1 MAVTQTQYTGNGNT
15 VLYSFTF
22 PYLATTDVKVKINGV
37 TQPTT
42 AYSLANATT
51 VQMNSAPAN
60 GATVLIFRDTDNDN
74 KKATFYPGSAIKA
87 EDLNDNIDQIL
98 YVAQEVDNNAMSTLG
113 DDAMQGDLSLG
124 NNKITNLGNPV
135 NGTDAVN
142 KTTLDSTIDTA
153 IESDVLVGTDLSK
166 SASGGQVT
174 ISHNVS
180 GANTTI
186 NNSAG
191 NVVQDIT
198 ISAQGHVTSAGSV
211 NLDNRYYTETE
222 LDAGQLDN
230 RYFTETELSGG
241 QLNNLYYT
249 ETELDGGQLDNR
261 YFTET
266 ELNNG
271 ALDTR
276 YFTEAELNN
285 GQLDTRYFRQD
296 SSETITSGATWSG
309 SDNFIATTAAIDARI
324 VDLVDD
330 VGGFVPIANETSFPA
345 TNPDVNNGTGT
356 LVSIKSI
363 TSARTPSG
371 GSVVITDGA
380 GSGNDV
386 TITGLGTTVLP
397 AGYGV
402 IVETTGTTHT
412 YTFHRLSPDATSVTA
427 VSAIPNEIAT
437 VAGISSHVQTVSGIN
452 NDVQVV
458 SANNSNVTSVAGSIT
473 SVNTAAS
480 NLDQIQ
486 NFANVYR
493 IVSSDP
499 TTSLNAGDLIFN
511 TSTNKFRVYTGSSW
525 VDAVARQFSDNT
537 KMQFGN
543 GNDLEIFHDG
553 TNSKLVNNT
562 GHLKVNA
569 GSFHINNVA
578 DNESLGIFVGNGGV
592 ALFYDNSKKIETRS
606 DGIEIFGDLIV
617 DKSAYARTMY
627 QEDGTSVWSTGLRLA
642 NDPDYHI
649 FRESGGGDVVIDN
662 GNLELGDSQKVRLG
676 NSNDLEIYHDGSDSY
691 VQDIGTGKLVLTT
704 NGESINLYD
713 SANSN
718 ILSKFITGGAAE
730 LYYDGSKKFET
741 KSWGVQFNGDLENNS
756 DSSRIKLGVDDDLQ
770 LFHDGSNSLIYE
782 GGTGNLAIQSTAGEI
797 QLSKGGTFAHMV
809 RAIVDGSV
817 KLYHAGNE
825 VLTTTAD
832 GIQAST
838 DSGEGSI
845 YIKGAEGGSSALYLH
860 ADQADDNND
869 QYRIIATDNDAIFLQ
884 NYASGGWETNL
895 KAIGNGTTE
904 LYYDNS
910 KKFETTSG
918 GIDVDGS
925 ITCDD
930 IITAGALLHEG
941 DTNTLVHFSAA
952 DTIELKTGG
961 FSRLSVTNTG
971 LALTGGYLNSNGNRI
986 ILGDSSG
993 ANDDRLVLGDNNDLQ
1008 LYHDGTQSVI
1018 KNATGNLDIIT
1029 GSTSIHLQSND
1040 GSETLAEFTPNGSVD
1055 LYYDNTLKFQ
1065 TTSSGATVTNG
1076 HLVLNRQDTSN
1087 EGGELVFNRASDNAG
1102 HWTNDVYGGDDS
1114 ARLRWHRAGTEHLS
1128 LDHNELVAKA
1138 GTDIKIA
1145 SDTGKFLAGTD
1156 ADLAISHDGSNSYI
1170 DNNTGVLNIRSLG
1183 SGANVQIIADSDYMA
1198 RFVNDGAVEL
1208 YYDNNKKLETTSS
1221 GVALTGITECSNQ
1234 SDISSQTNSA
1244 LILKSST
1251 NAAMRANFLLEDDYV
1266 SGRGALAIN
1275 VTEAGVTNDRDLLLN
1290 RSGGRVG
1297 IQCDPST
1304 LFEVGGASQFNSTVK
1319 VKNTFYVE
1327 SSQPKIELVDTDNNS
1342 DFIIQNDHG
1351 VFTVRDTTNS
1361 ANRLRIEADGDVL
1374 FPNNGGNNRIEK
1386 FSTSGGPY
1394 LLFHNRGANTSHS
1407 DIYDIGGISWAGYR
1421 DVANPAVIASVL
1433 CERRDHANGASSR
1446 GHIVFRTGA
1455 NGSSYGY
1462 TTPSEVC
1469 RVTADGIAFNGDTVE
1484 ANSLDDY
1491 EEGTWTPAFN
1501 SFTNVSSSNVRQAL
1515 YTKIGNTVHV
1525 WLEVFGENNM
1535 SWTNSAYISGFP
1547 FTGSGGFATSLYIP
1561 VNLAVMY
1568 GPSDYSMDQTTAGR
1582 AYFYG
1587 WGDKAYFQ
1595 TGTISNVRHIWM
1607 QITYRTSLS

>member
-124 NNKITNLGNPV
+124 TNKITNLGNPTS
-135 NGTDAVN
+135 GTDAVN

-186 NNSAG
+186 NNSGG

-211 NLDNRYYTETE
+211 DLDNRYYTETE

-271 ALDTR
+271 ALDNR

-363 TSARTPSG
+363 ASARTPSG

-458 SANNSNVTSVAGSIT
+458 GANNSSVTTVAGSIS

-499 TTSLNAGDLIFN
+499 STSLNTGDLIYN
-511 TSTNKFRVYTGSSW
+511 TTTDKFKVYTGSAW

-537 KMQFGN
+537 KMQFGD
-543 GNDLEIFHDG
+543 GNDL
-553 TNSKLVNNT
+553 
-562 GHLKVNA
+562 
-569 GSFHINNVA
+569 
-578 DNESLGIFVGNGGV
+578 
-592 ALFYDNSKKIETRS
+592 
-606 DGIEIFGDLIV
+606 
-617 DKSAYARTMY
+617 
-627 QEDGTSVWSTGLRLA
+627 Q
-642 NDPDYHI
+642 
-649 FRESGGGDVVIDN
+649 
-662 GNLELGDSQKVRLG
+662 
-676 NSNDLEIYHDGSDSY
+676 IYHDGSHSIIEDTGTGNLFLKSDSVISIRGTTIALKNAANTETLLSC
-691 VQDIGTGKLVLTT
+691 VQDGAVQLYFDGSKKFETYNGGVKVYGDLIINDNENIYLGDGADLEIRVGSNNDGVINQVNGDLKFQKSGSGKFTLKSTGTHFSDDAFWADSQKAIFGAGSDLQIYHDGNNSKIVEGGTGGLVLQTSKLNVFNAAGT
-704 NGESINLYD
+704 EEILTAPENGAVNLYFD
-713 SANSN
+713 G
-718 ILSKFITGGAAE
+718 SKKLETQSGGAKVSGLLTVDGNLISYSASHNSLGLAGHRWNDLFIANDIDIIDNGKLLLGTHDDLQLFHASNASYIKASNHNLHLDSGTTSAIKIISGGSTTYGTMANFNTDGSVD

-741 KSWGVQFNGDLENNS
+741 TSAGVSVTGTFTASSTVNAGGHFKTNSDWNGFVCGAGDDLKIYHDGTDSKIYNSSATPLKIQNVGSNGATVHIQARPDEEGIKLLNNS
-756 DSSRIKLGVDDDLQ
+756 G
-770 LFHDGSNSLIYE
+770 
-782 GGTGNLAIQSTAGEI
+782 A
-797 QLSKGGTFAHMV
+797 SKV
-809 RAIVDGSV
+809 
-817 KLYHAGNE
+817 
-825 VLTTTAD
+825 
-832 GIQAST
+832 
-838 DSGEGSI
+838 
-845 YIKGAEGGSSALYLH
+845 
-860 ADQADDNND
+860 
-869 QYRIIATDNDAIFLQ
+869 
-884 NYASGGWETNL
+884 
-895 KAIGNGTTE
+895 E

-910 KKFETTSG
+910 KRFETS
-918 GIDVDGS
+918 S
-925 ITCDD
+925 E
-930 IITAGALLHEG
+930 GANIYG
-941 DTNTLVHFSAA
+941 PTNTTAVFKVIGTEARSAEIRLIA
-952 DTIELKTGG
+952 DDGDDFTDTV
-961 FSRLSVTNTG
+961 RLHQSI
-971 LALTGGYLNSNGNRI
+971 NGNFY
-986 ILGDSSG
+986 
-993 ANDDRLVLGDNNDLQ
+993 LQ
-1008 LYHDGTQSVI
+1008 
-1018 KNATGNLDIIT
+1018 NATASGTWESMLI
-1029 GSTSIHLQSND
+1029 
-1040 GSETLAEFTPNGSVD
+1040 AVPN
-1055 LYYDNTLKFQ
+1055 
-1065 TTSSGATVTNG
+1065 
-1076 HLVLNRQDTSN
+1076 
-1087 EGGELVFNRASDNAG
+1087 
-1102 HWTNDVYGGDDS
+1102 
-1114 ARLRWHRAGTEHLS
+1114 
-1128 LDHNELVAKA
+1128 
-1138 GTDIKIA
+1138 
-1145 SDTGKFLAGTD
+1145 
-1156 ADLAISHDGSNSYI
+1156 
-1170 DNNTGVLNIRSLG
+1170 
-1183 SGANVQIIADSDYMA
+1183 
-1198 RFVNDGAVEL
+1198 GAVEL
-1208 YYDNNKKLETTSS
+1208 YYDQSKQVETVSTGIKLNDSKRVHFGSDNDAYITHDNQHLYIQNYKNNTYIQAPNMVALSSTETNGSAQEHGVKYIRNGAVQLYYDNDKKFETASAGNKITQANSGDAGGALKINTDLNNYGTINVRDYNHTWISALQVENNSS
-1221 GVALTGITECSNQ
+1221 GSNE
-1234 SDISSQTNSA
+1234 TNRIIRSVNLGSA
-1244 LILKSST
+1244 NWAHASYEAKSH
-1251 NAAMRANFLLEDDYV
+1251 RF
-1266 SGRGALAIN
+1266 RI
-1275 VTEAGVTNDRDLLLN
+1275 
-1290 RSGGRVG
+1290 SGGT
-1297 IQCDPST
+1297 DS
-1304 LFEVGGASQFNSTVK
+1304 SNK
-1319 VKNTFYVE
+1319 V
-1327 SSQPKIELVDTDNNS
+1327 QIDTDGLKFNN
-1342 DFIIQNDHG
+1342 DQAA
-1351 VFTVRDTTNS
+1351 
-1361 ANRLRIEADGDVL
+1361 ANA
-1374 FPNNGGNNRIEK
+1374 
-1386 FSTSGGPY
+1386 
-1394 LLFHNRGANTSHS
+1394 
-1407 DIYDIGGISWAGYR
+1407 
-1421 DVANPAVIASVL
+1421 
-1433 CERRDHANGASSR
+1433 
-1446 GHIVFRTGA
+1446 
-1455 NGSSYGY
+1455 
-1462 TTPSEVC
+1462 
-1469 RVTADGIAFNGDTVE
+1469 
-1484 ANSLDDY
+1484 LDDY
-1491 EEGTWTPAFN
+1491 EEGTWIPTVTYSGGGGATLIEQKGF
-1501 SFTNVSSSNVRQAL
+1501 
-1515 YTKIGNTVHV
+1515 YTKIGRQVHCQCAVSASSKGGGSGNMQINGLPFTSSSTVGMRHN
-1525 WLEVFGENNM
+1525 GIM
-1535 SWTNSAYISGFP
+1535 PYISQF
-1547 FTGSGGFATSLYIP
+1547 SGVLGHPVLYNSGATTSIFVYHINSSSSASAIANITRNHLNDTFAF
-1561 VNLAVMY
+1561 
-1568 GPSDYSMDQTTAGR
+1568 R
-1582 AYFYG
+1582 AHFMFY
-1587 WGDKAYFQ
+1587 
-1595 TGTISNVRHIWM
+1595 V
-1607 QITYRTSLS
+1607 